1 MWWALHFS
9 FRNQSSLC
17 TSACHGQRTTWFMQ
31 SPPDDSKVE
40 LHFESFDMVVEI
52 IRFALRIKTKARSA
66 CPICHSD
73 KPRYAK
79 MFFPCLSLL
88 YKTYGLPYKSIG
100 YVSSIGTGSIL
111 FHYLIVSRIVF
122 DNITSHLIWSSY
134 KIVIFIVDMTYGGLA
149 RDFSGNHTLKIPRI
163 PIIPYYIGTRQ
174 VIKFL

>member
-1 MWWALHFS
+1 MS
-9 FRNQSSLC
+9 FTFFFPQSEQSLYFRLPWP
-17 TSACHGQRTTWFMQ
+17 TDNMVHAFTARWQQGR
-31 SPPDDSKVE
+31 V

-66 CPICHSD
+66 CPICHWD

-79 MFFPCLSLL
+79 MFFPYLSLL

-100 YVSSIGTGSIL
+100 TNVSSIGTGSIL

-149 RDFSGNHTLKIPRI
+149 RDFSGNHTLKIPCI
-163 PIIPYYIGTRQ
+163 PIPYYIGTRQ